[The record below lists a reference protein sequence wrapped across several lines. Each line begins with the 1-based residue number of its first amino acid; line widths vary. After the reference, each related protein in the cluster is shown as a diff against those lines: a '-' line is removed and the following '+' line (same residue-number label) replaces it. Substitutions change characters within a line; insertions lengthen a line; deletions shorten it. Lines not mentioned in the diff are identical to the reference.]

1 MSLRE
6 DLAISRSPGFTAAA
20 VLLLG
25 LSASLPAGEAARLE
39 IDRTLAEVLARPEF
53 RSSTFGVSFARART
67 GEVIFEHGSR
77 RLLAP
82 ASNTKIVSAAGALAA
97 LGKDFRFDTRIVAG
111 GAVKDGVLLGDL
123 VLVAV
128 GDFNLSQRIGP
139 GGRLLFEDK
148 DHSYAGFYEASVV
161 PGDPLAVIK
170 DLAAQV
176 HRAGVRQVRG
186 DIVVDDGFFEETD
199 DEFVGAFSAICVN
212 DNLLDVTVEPG
223 PREGAPARYAYEPR
237 GAIVRVDSSVA
248 TVAEGRPAEVWIES
262 LDETASFRIG
272 GSIPIGS
279 RPILRTASFRRPA
292 LAAASFLA
300 DELRRLGVGIE
311 GKERQA
317 LQGPGAYET
326 RPVLALHR
334 SPPLSEAIRVILKV
348 SHNLHATML
357 PVVVGALKGGRAD
370 RRSGYRVIHD
380 IFQSQGIDM
389 GGIVLQSGSGGGRA
403 DAISAGWMTEFLVH
417 LARRDDF
424 PVFLDALPVGGD
436 DGTLASAFKDPVFE
450 KRVRAKTGTL
460 VYRGSLNDRWVYLS
474 KSLSGYIE
482 LERPDD
488 MLAFSIIIAN
498 TICEGRKK
506 GADDL
511 FRAQEDIVRAAMEGI
526 RAESAPGGREGEE
539 GSRKRITTETR
550 RRGGE
555 KEGGEGKES
564 GAGAGGGT
572 KKGTGS
578 GGSGSPQAPTHTD
591 RTSTR

>member
-1 MSLRE
+1 M
-6 DLAISRSPGFTAAA
+6 AAA
-20 VLLLG
+20 VLVLG
-25 LSASLPAGEAARLE
+25 LSVSLPAGEAARRE
-39 IDRTLAEVLARPEF
+39 IDRTLAEVLGRPEF
-53 RSSTFGVSFARART
+53 QSSTFGVSFARVKT

-82 ASNTKIVSAAGALAA
+82 ASNTKIVSTAGALAA
-97 LGKDFRFDTRIVAG
+97 LGKDYQFDTRIVAG

-139 GGRLLFEDK
+139 GGRLLFKDK
-148 DHSYAGFYEASVV
+148 DHSYAGFYEAGVV

-170 DLAAQV
+170 DLAEQV

-186 DIVVDDGFFEETD
+186 DIVVDDGFFEETE
-199 DEFVGAFSAICVN
+199 DEFVGVFSAVCVN

-223 PREGAPARYAYEPR
+223 QREGAPARYSYEPR
-237 GAIVRVDSSVA
+237 GSIVRVESSA
-248 TVAEGRPAEVWIES
+248 TTVAEGRPAEVWIES
-262 LDETASFRIG
+262 LDETASFRLG
-272 GSIPIGS
+272 GSIPLGS
-279 RPILRTASFRRPA
+279 KPILRTASFRRPA

-317 LQGPGAYET
+317 TQGPTAYET

-357 PVVVGALKGGRAD
+357 PVLLGALKGGRAD
-370 RRSGYRVIHD
+370 RRSGYKVIHD
-380 IFQSQGIDM
+380 LFQSQGIDM
-389 GGIVLQSGSGGGRA
+389 GAIVLQSGSGGGRA
-403 DAISAGWMTEFLVH
+403 DSISAGWMTDFLVH
-417 LARRDDF
+417 LARREDF
-424 PVFLDALPVGGD
+424 PVFLDALPIGGH
-436 DGTLASAFKDPVFE
+436 DGTLESAFKDPVFE

-474 KSLSGYIE
+474 KSLSGYID
-482 LERPDD
+482 LDRPDD
-488 MLAFSIIIAN
+488 RLAFSIIIAN

-511 FRAQEDIVRAAMEGI
+511 FRAQEDIVRAAMEAV
-526 RAESAPGGREGEE
+526 RAESAPADTEGEE
-539 GSRKRITTETR
+539 RSRRRITTETR
-550 RRGGE
+550 KHRGE
-555 KEGGEGKES
+555 KKGEERKGG
-564 GAGAGGGT
+564 GGGT
-572 KKGTGS
+572 
-578 GGSGSPQAPTHTD
+578 GGGAGEGAGKSQPPTDTD
-591 RTSTR
+591 RTPTR